1 MQYALELKNV
11 HYAYHTLEGETYALK
26 DITFSVREGEFIALV
41 GPSGCGKSTLLHL
54 IAGLLTP
61 EKGLIKIN
69 GSYHPDNTS
78 GIGYMLQKDHLLEW
92 RTIYKNVLLG
102 LEIRRELTA
111 EKLAYVNQLLS
122 DYGLDKFRS
131 AHPSELSGGMRQ
143 RAALIRTLALKPEL
157 LLLDEPFSA
166 LDSQTRLSV
175 SDDIGRILRQEKKT
189 AILVTHDISEAIS
202 MADRVIILSPRPA
215 IIRKIV
221 PVCFDLENR
230 TPMASRNAPE
240 FKSYFN
246 LIWKELNHDV

>member
-1 MQYALELKNV
+1 MKPLLDITDV
-11 HYAYHTLEGETYALK
+11 SLSYHSLSGETPALSH
-26 DITFSVREGEFIALV
+26 ISFQLRPGEFLAIV
-41 GPSGCGKSTLLHL
+41 GPSGCGKSTLLNL
-54 IAGLLTP
+54 IC
-61 EKGLIKIN
+61 GLIRPEQGQILLD
-69 GSYHPDNTS
+69 STPVTS
-78 GIGYMLQKDHLLEW
+78 GDCRIGYMLQKDHLLEW

-111 EKLAYVNQLLS
+111 EKLAYVDQLLS
-122 DYGLDKFRS
+122 DYGLDKFRQ

-166 LDSQTRLSV
+166 LDYQTRLNV

-221 PVCFDLENR
+221 PIHFDLENR
-230 TPMASRNAPE
+230 TPMASRNSPD

-246 LIWKELNHDV
+246 LIWRELNHDA

>member
-175 SDDIGRILRQEKKT
+175 SDDIGKILRQEKKT

-221 PVCFDLENR
+221 PICFDLENR

>member
-157 LLLDEPFSA
+157 LLLDEPA
-166 LDSQTRLSV
+166 AGMNPNET
-175 SDDIGRILRQEKKT
+175 
-189 AILVTHDISEAIS
+189 
-202 MADRVIILSPRPA
+202 
-215 IIRKIV
+215 
-221 PVCFDLENR
+221 
-230 TPMASRNAPE
+230 
-240 FKSYFN
+240 
-246 LIWKELNHDV
+246 KELMETIHFVRDEFDMTVLLIEHDMKLVSGICEKLTVLNFGQVLAEGKTTEVLNDPQVIKAYLGE

>member
-78 GIGYMLQKDHLLEW
+78 GIGYMLQKDELLEW
-92 RTIYKNVLLG
+92 RTIYQNVLLG
-102 LEIRRELTA
+102 LEIQHALTA
-111 EKLAYVNQLLS
+111 RSRALARALLTQ
-122 DYGLDKFRS
+122 YGLNAFANAK
-131 AHPSELSGGMRQ
+131 PSELSGGMRQ

-157 LLLDEPFSA
+157 LLLDEPTSA
-166 LDSQTRLSV
+166 LDMSV
-175 SDDIGRILRQEKKT
+175 QAEILNLLNQLKLEHQMTYLLVSHDADVIAHMSDRAALMSEGKIQRFFDRDAMEKGE
-189 AILVTHDISEAIS
+189 HRMD
-202 MADRVIILSPRPA
+202 
-215 IIRKIV
+215 
-221 PVCFDLENR
+221 
-230 TPMASRNAPE
+230 
-240 FKSYFN
+240 
-246 LIWKELNHDV
+246 